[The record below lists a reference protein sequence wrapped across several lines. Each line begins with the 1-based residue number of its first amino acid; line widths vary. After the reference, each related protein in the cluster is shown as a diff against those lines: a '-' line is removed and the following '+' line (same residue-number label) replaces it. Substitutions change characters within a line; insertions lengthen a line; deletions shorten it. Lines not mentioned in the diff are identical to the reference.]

1 MAKPKPDGYHTATP
15 GITVKGADRAIEFY
29 KQAFGAQ
36 EIMRFPTPG
45 GDAIIHA
52 ELRIGDSVIML
63 GDEIPGMGARSPQS
77 LGGFTGPISLY
88 VEDCDAV
95 YARAVGAGATAR
107 TPVADMFWG
116 DRSGRIVDPF
126 GHEWSIMTHKE
137 DVSLEEIDR
146 RAQVL
151 FAKMSAKGA

>member
-77 LGGFTGPISLY
+77 LGGFTGTISLY
-88 VEDCDAV
+88 MEDCDAV
-95 YARAVGAGATAR
+95 FARAVAAGATAR